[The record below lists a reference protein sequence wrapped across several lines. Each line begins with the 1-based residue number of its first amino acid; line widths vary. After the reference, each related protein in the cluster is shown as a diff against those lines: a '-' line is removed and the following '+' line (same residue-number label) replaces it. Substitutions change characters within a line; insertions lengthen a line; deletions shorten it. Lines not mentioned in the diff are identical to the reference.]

1 MNSFNQSVES
11 NPSKPASRFLST
23 HILST
28 HFLSTTVLVS
38 MLMASTSYA
47 AGHHGGAKKSST
59 DWAKVTHYEPIT
71 KQVKHSYPEKNCWYE
86 DVVVDEF
93 YNGGYSSHP
102 PVNHNRYDFDSY
114 QSNRYSGANGDNNV
128 TGTVIGG
135 IIGGAIGNAVGH
147 KKKNKQIGTAVGAI
161 LGATIG
167 HDIAARNDAKFDASY
182 RSDHAYSNYA
192 YPKYTKRQQKRC
204 EVTQHV
210 SYEEEV
216 VGYRVWYRYHGETY
230 KARMDHKP
238 GKKIKVRV
246 SVKPI

>member
-1 MNSFNQSVES
+1 MNSLNQPVEL
-11 NPSKPASRFLST
+11 NPSKPATLATRFSRTRF
-23 HILST
+23 I
-28 HFLSTTVLVS
+28 STTVLVS

-47 AGHHGGAKKSST
+47 AGHQGGPTHSST

-71 KQVKHSYPEKNCWYE
+71 KQVKHRYPEKNCWYE

-93 YNGGYSSHP
+93 YNGGYSRYQP
-102 PVNHNRYDFDSY
+102 INHSRYDSY
-114 QSNRYSGANGDNNV
+114 HPNYHPNKHLDNNV

-167 HDIAARNDAKFDASY
+167 HDIAARNDAKFDTQY
-182 RSDHAYSNYA
+182 RTDHA

-216 VGYRVWYRYHGETY
+216 VAYRVWYRYKGESY